1 MLEDSEGLQG
11 GRFCSLPVAG
21 LSGRADGPG
30 PEFPFFVTN
39 PFSDRAPALL
49 ALDLARGLE
58 ASGVEVYHCYS
69 VACDCIHEAKQWFA

>member
-1 MLEDSEGLQG
+1 
-11 GRFCSLPVAG
+11 
-21 LSGRADGPG
+21 
-30 PEFPFFVTN
+30 VTN